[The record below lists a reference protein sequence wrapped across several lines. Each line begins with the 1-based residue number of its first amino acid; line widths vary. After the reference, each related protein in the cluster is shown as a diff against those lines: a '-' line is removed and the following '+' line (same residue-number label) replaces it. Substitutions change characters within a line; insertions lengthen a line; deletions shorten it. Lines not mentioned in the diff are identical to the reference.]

1 MEVVK
6 GDKLAFVVKNGEGKS
21 TLAKIIV
28 NEINYSG
35 SLELGH
41 QIKVGYYAQN
51 QAEFLDENKTVLET
65 IYEAADEHSYIESV
79 KREIDEQFEN
89 INKQTYYLIKK
100 SVRKI
105 LRIAKKYIRYSPK
118 KETEVEVLLYF
129 CLKLKTMSPHY
140 SGNTILVNT
149 YNKQLELI
157 GKIISKLDED
167 LQYDYGLEIEE
178 LNGV

>member
-1 MEVVK
+1 LKAASVHELKREM
-6 GDKLAFVVKNGEGKS
+6 KNSSQEE
-21 TLAKIIV
+21 L
-28 NEINYSG
+28 
-35 SLELGH
+35 LELCLRLT
-41 QIKVGYYAQN
+41 K
-51 QAEFLDENKTVLET
+51 FKKENKELVTYL

-140 SGNTILVNT
+140 TGNTILVNT

-157 GKIISKLDED
+157 GKIITKLDED